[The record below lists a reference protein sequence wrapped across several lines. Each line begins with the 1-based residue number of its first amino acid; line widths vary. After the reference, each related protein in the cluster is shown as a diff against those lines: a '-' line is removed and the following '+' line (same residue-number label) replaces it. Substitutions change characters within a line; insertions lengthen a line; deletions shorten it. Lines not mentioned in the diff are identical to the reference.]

1 MQETGLGWDPMYDRQ
16 LPWFTKAFVIYL
28 VVVLLLAAARV
39 IRLMWRMRE
48 FRTIEQGNANELIS
62 RFQFL
67 WESCQAK
74 VASLKSLSV
83 LTILFS
89 LLIFS
94 WNTTT
99 LLQGITMEKVTG
111 AALLAGAMA
120 QAFSNFSLGILV
132 CAVLY
137 IFAIVCDVILVRRK
151 MLFLHSKS
159 ES

>member
-1 MQETGLGWDPMYDRQ
+1 MQETGLGWDPIYEPQ

-28 VVVLLLAAARV
+28 VVVLLVSVFRV

-48 FRTIEQGNANELIS
+48 FRKIEQGNPNELTS

-74 VASLKSLSV
+74 VASVKSLSV

-89 LLIFS
+89 LLVFS
-94 WNTTT
+94 WNTTI

-111 AALLAGAMA
+111 AAFLAGTMA
-120 QAFSNFSLGILV
+120 VVFTDFSLGILV
-132 CAVLY
+132 CAALY
-137 IFAIVCDVILVRRK
+137 ILAIFCDDILVRRK
-151 MLFLHSKS
+151 MRLYRAKS
-159 ES
+159 